1 MISELIKARG
11 ELLIELRDEFGNI
24 KETVDLKNLVVAV
37 GKAFIASRM
46 MGISAAVISH
56 MAIGTGVVAANLSD
70 TTLGTEA
77 GRAALTSTSNVTTT
91 TTNDAVQYVATF
103 AAGVGTGAIT
113 EAGILNASAAG
124 TLLAR
129 TVFAVINKAALDSLT
144 ITWKVTIA

>member
-1 MISELIKARG
+1 MFSELIKARG
-11 ELLIELRDEFGNI
+11 DLLIELRDEFGNI

-46 MGISAAVISH
+46 MGVSAAVISH

-70 TTLGTEA
+70 TTLGTEV

-113 EAGILNASAAG
+113 EAGILNASSAG

-129 TVFAVINKAALDSLT
+129 TVFAVINKASLDSLT